1 MTDSIQDSIL
11 IPDIEDRGARIDKYL
26 SQELEDISR
35 SRIQKLLDDGNI
47 TVDGR
52 IVKSNYKINGG

>member
-26 SQELEDISR
+26 SQELENSCPDLTKGKDNLGKRRTWKGIRVSDIT
-35 SRIQKLLDDGNI
+35 D
-47 TVDGR
+47 
-52 IVKSNYKINGG
+52 